1 MNIALGS
8 KSEKIK
14 FTKSLDAFYLVGK
27 EYDTDVV
34 DVRMERFDE
43 IISMNKQTLI
53 KIDVEG
59 NESEVLK
66 GINTSL
72 ANNHLKAIVILLNS
86 SSLIYGIDEKLT
98 YQTLIDFGFSPYSYD
113 PYSRFLKKLEKN

>member
-59 NESEVLK
+59 YESEVLK
-66 GINTSL
+66 GMNTSL
-72 ANNHLKAIVILLNS
+72 ANNHLKAIVILLNN
-86 SSLIYGIDEKLT
+86 SSLIHGIDEKLT
-98 YQTLIDFGFSPYSYD
+98 YQTLIEFGFSPYSR
-113 PYSRFLKKLEKN
+113 S